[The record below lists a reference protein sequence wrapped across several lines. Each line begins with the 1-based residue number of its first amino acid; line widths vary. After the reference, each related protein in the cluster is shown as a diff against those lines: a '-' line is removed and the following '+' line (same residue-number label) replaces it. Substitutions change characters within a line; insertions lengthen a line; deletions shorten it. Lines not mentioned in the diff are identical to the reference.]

1 MKISI
6 RSRLLILIGKVVYGD
21 PRGFGLD
28 CSAEEFYALA
38 NERPVINPRNFHPQK
53 IGTWKVMR
61 RNLLIDQVRMR
72 VFKHMAIA
80 ATIASAAIFFSGSLL
95 TQGII
100 KGKETVS
107 ELRSKSR
114 ADDAKE
120 AQASTAQKQQKIQER
135 AKEIVAELTE
145 LQKQA
150 TEGKVDQATF
160 EQRQRAL
167 AEEYKK
173 LQEAL

>member
-6 RSRLLILIGKVVYGD
+6 RSRLLILIGKVVYGE

-38 NERPVINPRNFHPQK
+38 NERADISPQHLDANH
-53 IGTWKVMR
+53 VSAPENER
-61 RNLLIDQVRMR
+61 RNLLINQFRLK

-80 ATIASAAIFFSGSLL
+80 STLASAAIFFSGTLL

-114 ADDAKE
+114 AEDAKE
-120 AQASTAQKQQKIQER
+120 AQASNSQKQQKIQER

-160 EQRQRAL
+160 EQKQRAL
-167 AEEYKK
+167 AKEYKK
-173 LQEAL
+173 LQESL

>member
-28 CSAEEFYALA
+28 CSAEEFYAQA
-38 NERPVINPRNFHPQK
+38 NDRADISPQHLNANNVSK
-53 IGTWKVMR
+53 WNNQR
-61 RNLLIDQVRMR
+61 RNLLINQARLK

-80 ATIASAAIFFSGSLL
+80 STVASAAIFFSGSLL
-95 TQGII
+95 TQGIV
-100 KGKETVS
+100 KGKETFS
-107 ELRSKSR
+107 ELRSKSK

-150 TEGKVDQATF
+150 NDGQVDQATF
-160 EQRQRAL
+160 IKKQNYL
-167 AEEYKK
+167 AQEYKK

>member
-6 RSRLLILIGKVVYGD
+6 RSRLLILIGRVIYGD
-21 PRGFGLD
+21 PKGFGLD

-38 NERPVINPRNFHPQK
+38 NERPVINPRNFHPSRA
-53 IGTWKVMR
+53 GTWKVMR
-61 RNLLIDQVRMR
+61 RNLLIDQVRMK

-95 TQGII
+95 ITGVV
-100 KGKETVS
+100 KGKALVS
-107 ELRSKSR
+107 EVKEKSR
-114 ADDAKE
+114 IEDAKE
-120 AQASTAQKQQKIQER
+120 AQASTAQKQQKIQAR

-145 LQKQA
+145 LQNKA
-150 TEGKVDQATF
+150 NEGKIDKDSF
-160 EQRQRAL
+160 EKKQNAL
-167 AEEYKK
+167 ADEYKK

>member
-38 NERPVINPRNFHPQK
+38 NERPVINPRNFHPQR

-95 TQGII
+95 ITGVA
-100 KGKETVS
+100 KGKSLVS
-107 ELRSKSR
+107 EVREKSR
-114 ADDAKE
+114 MEDAID
-120 AQASTAQKQQKIQER
+120 AQASTAQKQQQIQAR

-150 TEGKVDQATF
+150 NDGQVDQATF
-160 EQRQRAL
+160 IKKQNAL
-167 AEEYKK
+167 AQEYKK